1 MAEYSKKINAK
12 KFLEQ
17 LEDESEYSVED
28 ECSGD
33 ESFHSSIQSSSDSDD
48 EKPES
53 DHEHFLSQKVVEIP
67 FLNSFEK
74 DTEVDCANLR
84 RSTRK
89 TTKISKIIQS
99 QVGTQSKCFEK
110 KIVHK
115 KNIDCDANIEK
126 NDYFLGRNEKINFKW
141 SKAPPKV
148 TNLGKPFCLET
159 GLKENVCNLNETQD
173 FFTFFLNQELI
184 NLIVLYTNTKIIVKK
199 LNVEPVLSIE
209 IYGFLGLLLLFG
221 VTKKNSVSISEIWD
235 QNSVHYLNYA
245 TASMSRDRFKLICAY
260 ITFDDFHTR
269 EIRLV

>member
-89 TTKISKIIQS
+89 TAKISKIIQS
-99 QVGTQSKCFEK
+99 QVGTQSKCF
-110 KIVHK
+110 
-115 KNIDCDANIEK
+115 
-126 NDYFLGRNEKINFKW
+126 
-141 SKAPPKV
+141 
-148 TNLGKPFCLET
+148 
-159 GLKENVCNLNETQD
+159 
-173 FFTFFLNQELI
+173 
-184 NLIVLYTNTKIIVKK
+184 
-199 LNVEPVLSIE
+199 
-209 IYGFLGLLLLFG
+209 
-221 VTKKNSVSISEIWD
+221 
-235 QNSVHYLNYA
+235 
-245 TASMSRDRFKLICAY
+245 
-260 ITFDDFHTR
+260 
-269 EIRLV
+269 